1 VVPNAALC
9 GRLTAEHL
17 HALRD
22 PEFELRAPYSF
33 TRDADSS
40 RPWLGPA
47 PLLHGDAEDPRL
59 AVDLAC
65 GARALTPAAVAALD
79 ALRAAAV
86 AEDVRHEIQ
95 LQAGDLLVI
104 DNRRCLHGR
113 NSFVPRHDGTD
124 RWLERVYVR
133 AELASAGR
141 IL

>member
-1 VVPNAALC
+1 MRRTGA
-9 GRLTAEHL
+9 
-17 HALRD
+17 
-22 PEFELRAPYSF
+22 
-33 TRDADSS
+33 DACCRGS
-40 RPWLGPA
+40 
-47 PLLHGDAEDPRL
+47 
-59 AVDLAC
+59 
-65 GARALTPAAVAALD
+65 ARRVT
-79 ALRAAAV
+79 AAAV

-133 AELASAGR
+133 AEVASAGR